1 MPQQY
6 AITSRESNKG
16 PQALGSRR
24 EIIEQLS
31 TLNTGPAQPDDDVLW
46 GPGLRLEMTPGQDPV
61 TQMLLTIVEEEIAW
75 LSIMK
80 LARICQ
86 WRIVD
91 VETGHELEPV

>member
-16 PQALGSRR
+16 PQTLGSRR

-31 TLNTGPAQPDDDVLW
+31 TLNTGPEQPDDDVLW

-75 LSIMK
+75 LPIVR
-80 LARICQ
+80 LAKQFDWSVMDI
-86 WRIVD
+86 
-91 VETGHELEPV
+91 ETGRELQP